1 MRNIILTI
9 LLASTV
15 LGGAA
20 CTNPSGPE
28 SRSSS
33 VVSEGDGGPAASTG
47 IVQFANRS
55 DISVYYLYLSP
66 SSSSSWGPDQL
77 GANVLS
83 PGETF
88 TLRGVPCG
96 DVDYKLEGLG
106 HTALLTRYGVP
117 LDCGGGLEINLH

>member
-15 LGGAA
+15 LTAAA
-20 CTNPSGPE
+20 CTNSTGREGGTSGE
-28 SRSSS
+28 
-33 VVSEGDGGPAASTG
+33 VTEGDGGSTASTG
-47 IVQFANRS
+47 IVRFDNNS
-55 DISVYYLYLSP
+55 DVSVFYLYLSP

-77 GANVLS
+77 GTEVLS

-96 DVDYKLEGLG
+96 AVDYKLEGIG
-106 HTALLTRYGVP
+106 HTNLLTRYGVHVE
-117 LDCGGGLEINLH
+117 CGGGLEINLH